1 MGRNADTTFQAASDV
16 RVTGLV
22 HDYLLVMRGAE
33 RTFAEIAACYP
44 DSPIYT
50 LLYDE
55 RRTQGAFGGRV
66 AGASMLQGLPVHQ
79 KGFRK
84 LLPLLPAATERL
96 ELGEH
101 DVVLS
106 SSSAFAHGIRPRSV
120 ATHICYCHSPFRYV
134 WHERDRALNE
144 VPSFLRPVLSRELDR
159 IQNWDRRAADRVD
172 HFIANS
178 RLTQQ
183 RIADYW
189 NRDSTIVHPPVDVHR
204 FAIGT
209 PEDFF
214 LIVGELVPH
223 KQVERALL
231 AAERAGRRV
240 KVVGTGPSLPRLR
253 ARFGDRAEFLGRV
266 QDDHLADLMSRAQA
280 LLVANVE
287 EFGIAAVES
296 MASGRPVVGPNRG
309 GTSETIIDGHTGI
322 QYPVG
327 DVDALAEALREV
339 DFNRFDAMAI
349 RKASL
354 RYSVELFRDR
364 IQSHVH
370 RMSGGSRISRED
382 VRTASRFSSQAD
394 RESPRAPHSTD
405 AGPHHS
411 VLANHD

>member
-1 MGRNADTTFQAASDV
+1 MGRSTDFISKVGSDA

-55 RRTQGAFGGRV
+55 QRTQGAFGGRV
-66 AGASMLQGLPVHQ
+66 ARASLLQGLPVRQ
-79 KGFRK
+79 KGFRR
-84 LLPLLPAATERL
+84 LLPLLPAATERM

-134 WHERDRALNE
+134 WHERERALQE

-159 IQNWDRRAADRVD
+159 IQSWDRRAADRVD

-183 RIADYW
+183 RIADFW
-189 NRDSTIVHPPVDVHR
+189 ERDSTIVHPPVDVHR
-204 FAIGT
+204 FAVGT
-209 PEDFF
+209 PEDFV
-214 LIVGELVPH
+214 LIVGELVPT
-223 KQVERALL
+223 QAGGTSTAGCRASG
-231 AAERAGRRV
+231 AAREGRRYRPE
-240 KVVGTGPSLPRLR
+240 PSRGFVP
-253 ARFGDRAEFLGRV
+253 ASATRAEFLGRV

-280 LLVANVE
+280 LVVANVE

-296 MASGRPVVGPNRG
+296 MASGRP
-309 GTSETIIDGHTGI
+309 S
-322 QYPVG
+322 
-327 DVDALAEALREV
+327 
-339 DFNRFDAMAI
+339 
-349 RKASL
+349 S
-354 RYSVELFRDR
+354 DR
-364 IQSHVH
+364 IAAARARPSWTA
-370 RMSGGSRISRED
+370 RPASSTRPATSMRSRRCCGRSTSSGSTRRTSGARLCGSRWSCSAI
-382 VRTASRFSSQAD
+382 AS
-394 RESPRAPHSTD
+394 SPTSIGWPAAH
-405 AGPHHS
+405 G
-411 VLANHD
+411 

>member
-1 MGRNADTTFQAASDV
+1 MGRSTDFISKVGSDA

-55 RRTQGAFGGRV
+55 QRTQGAFGGRV
-66 AGASMLQGLPVHQ
+66 ARASLLQGLPVRQ
-79 KGFRK
+79 KGFRR
-84 LLPLLPAATERL
+84 LLPLLPAATERM

-134 WHERDRALNE
+134 WHERERALQE
-144 VPSFLRPVLSRELDR
+144 VPSFLRPVLKRELDR
-159 IQNWDRRAADRVD
+159 IQSWDRRAADRVD

-183 RIADYW
+183 RIADFW
-189 NRDSTIVHPPVDVHR
+189 ERDSTIVHPPVDVHR
-204 FAIGT
+204 FAVGT
-209 PEDFF
+209 PEDFV

-240 KVVGTGPSLPRLR
+240 KVVGTGPSLPALR
-253 ARFGDRAEFLGRV
+253 ARFGARAEFLGRV

-280 LLVANVE
+280 LVVANVE

-296 MASGRPVVGPNRG
+296 MASGRPVVGPDCG
-309 GTSETIIDGHTGI
+309 GTSETILDGETGVL
-322 QYPVG
+322 YPAG
-327 DVDALAEALREV
+327 DIDALTEVLREV
-339 DFNRFDAMAI
+339 DFERFDPTYV
-349 RKASL
+349 RRSSL
-354 RYSVELFRDR
+354 RFSVELFRDR

-370 RMSGGSRISRED
+370 RMAGGSRVSRED
-382 VRTASRFSSQAD
+382 VRTGSRFSLRSG
-394 RESPRAPHSTD
+394 EHAPSAQDSED
-405 AGPHHS
+405 AGVERS
-411 VLANHD
+411 LFAYQD